1 MHSSYGSYSSL
12 STMSA
17 PLDMS
22 FNKIRDHDSSCAF
35 PSWPRR
41 SSLSDSEHEE
51 PQATSY
57 LSDDDLYFSS
67 PFDDDNGSVSSGSGS
82 PSPNPDITGFIAAPP
97 PVADEEFL
105 RRECQRIAMQREYL
119 RQMKLEKDRR
129 RQLALRARKG
139 SPKKSPKNKPAALTT
154 ITESGE

>member
-1 MHSSYGSYSSL
+1 MQGSYSSL

-22 FNKIRDHDSSCAF
+22 FSKIRDHDSSCAF

-57 LSDDDLYFSS
+57 VSDDDLYFSS
-67 PFDDDNGSVSSGSGS
+67 PFDDDNGSVSSGSSS
-82 PSPNPDITGFIAAPP
+82 PSPNPAMTGFVVAPP
-97 PVADEEFL
+97 PMVDEQEFL
-105 RRECQRIAMQREYL
+105 RRECERVAMQKEYL
-119 RQMKLEKDRR
+119 RQVKAEKERR
-129 RQLALRARKG
+129 RQLALRARKS

>member
-1 MHSSYGSYSSL
+1 MHSSYGSYSSM
-12 STMSA
+12 STMSE
-17 PLDMS
+17 PLDIS
-22 FNKIRDHDSSCAF
+22 FNKIRSHDSSCAF

-51 PQATSY
+51 PNSY

-82 PSPNPDITGFIAAPP
+82 PSPNKVATGFFASPP
-97 PVADEEFL
+97 QISSEEFL
-105 RRECQRIAMQREYL
+105 QRECQRVAMQKEYL
-119 RQMKLEKDRR
+119 RQIKMEKERR
-129 RQLALRARKG
+129 RQLALKARKS
-139 SPKKSPKNKPAALTT
+139 SPKKSPKNKQTAGLTT